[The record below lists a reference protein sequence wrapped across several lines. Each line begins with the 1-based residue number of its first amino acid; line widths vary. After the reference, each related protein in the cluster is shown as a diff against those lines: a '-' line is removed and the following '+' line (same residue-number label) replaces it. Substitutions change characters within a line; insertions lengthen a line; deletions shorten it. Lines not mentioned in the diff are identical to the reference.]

1 MFPSESQR
9 GGFSTS
15 SFLYAESGRRELMYG
30 NSVIVLYF
38 LVQNYDR
45 MSGGEKTKL

>member
-1 MFPSESQR
+1 
-9 GGFSTS
+9 
-15 SFLYAESGRRELMYG
+15 
-30 NSVIVLYF
+30 LYF

>member
-1 MFPSESQR
+1 MADSCKWNQPIFWGSLE
-9 GGFSTS
+9 
-15 SFLYAESGRRELMYG
+15 FLSDTNKL